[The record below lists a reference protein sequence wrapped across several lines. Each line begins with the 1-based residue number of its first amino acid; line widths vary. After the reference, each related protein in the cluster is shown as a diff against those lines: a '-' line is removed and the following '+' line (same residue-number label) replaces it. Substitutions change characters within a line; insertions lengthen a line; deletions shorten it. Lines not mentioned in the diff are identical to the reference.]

1 LHTCIHMPVS
11 AHIIASRPTSRKRK
25 MAKHLTPQTID
36 ALINQA
42 LAIEDEQAQEAGALG
57 FMARA
62 MVQATL
68 PHRAVAGNEF
78 ERRNGNFT
86 LTLQAPSK
94 IGLPYGSVPR
104 LLLAWVTTEAVKT
117 KSREL
122 ELGDSMSA
130 FMAEL
135 GMTPTG
141 GANGSITRLKNQ
153 TRRLF
158 AATVTASYEDDKQ
171 IADMG
176 YRLADRS
183 VLWWHSKDP
192 EQAGLWKSSVTLSE
206 HFFNEVIDR
215 PVPIDMRAMKA
226 LKQSPMALDIYAWLT
241 YRVSYLKRPTV
252 IPWASLAMQFGS
264 NYAQLR
270 QFKAAFL
277 DELKKVVLV
286 YGQVQVEATEL
297 GLTVKPSMTHIPM
310 TKGKP

>member
-1 LHTCIHMPVS
+1 
-11 AHIIASRPTSRKRK
+11 

-36 ALINQA
+36 ALINQV

-68 PHRAVAGNEF
+68 PHRKVEGTEF
-78 ERRNGNFT
+78 IRKNGKFS
-86 LTLQAPSK
+86 LSLLAPSN
-94 IGLPYGSVPR
+94 IGLPYGSMPR

-122 ELGDSMSA
+122 ELGGSMAA

-135 GMTPTG
+135 GLTPTG

-158 AATVTASYEDDKQ
+158 SATVTASYEDDKQ
-171 IADMG
+171 IADIG
-176 YRLADRS
+176 YRLADKS

-192 EQAGLWKSSVTLSE
+192 EQAGLWRSTVTLSE

-215 PVPIDMRAMKA
+215 PVPVDMRAIKV
-226 LKQSPMALDIYAWLT
+226 LKQSPMALDIYTWLT
-241 YRVSYLKRPTV
+241 YRASYLKRPTA
-252 IPWASLAMQFGS
+252 IPWSSLALQFGS
-264 NYAQLR
+264 DYSRLR
-270 QFKAAFL
+270 DFKQAFL

-286 YGQVQVEATEL
+286 YGQVQVDATEL
-297 GLTVKPSMTHIPM
+297 GLIVKPSLTHISK
-310 TKGKP
+310 KGGA

>member
-1 LHTCIHMPVS
+1 
-11 AHIIASRPTSRKRK
+11 
-25 MAKHLTPQTID
+25 MAKPLSPQTID
-36 ALINQA
+36 SLINQA
-42 LAIEDEQAQEAGALG
+42 LAIEDDDAQETGALG

-68 PHRAVAGNEF
+68 PHRAVTGNEF
-78 ERRNGNFT
+78 ERRNGSFT

-94 IGLPYGSVPR
+94 IGLPYGSIPR

-122 ELGDSMSA
+122 ELGDSMSG

-135 GMTPTG
+135 GLTPTG

-158 AATVTASYEDDKQ
+158 SATVTASYEDDKQ

-176 YRLADRS
+176 YRLADKS

-192 EQAGLWKSSVTLSE
+192 EQAGLWKSTVTLSE

-215 PVPIDMRAMKA
+215 PVPIDMRAIKA
-226 LKQSPMALDIYAWLT
+226 LKQSPMALDIYTWLT
-241 YRVSYLKRPTV
+241 YRASYLKRPTV
-252 IPWASLAMQFGS
+252 IPWASLALQFGS
-264 NYAQLR
+264 NYAQVR

-286 YGQVQVEATEL
+286 YGKVQVEATEL
-297 GLTVKPSMTHIPM
+297 GLIVKPSLTHIGK
-310 TKGKP
+310 KGGI

>member
-1 LHTCIHMPVS
+1 
-11 AHIIASRPTSRKRK
+11 
-25 MAKHLTPQTID
+25 MAKTLTPQSID
-36 ALINQA
+36 SLINQA
-42 LAIEDEQAQEAGALG
+42 LAIDDDDAQEAGALG

-68 PHRAVAGNEF
+68 PHRAVTGNEF

-94 IGLPYGSVPR
+94 IGLPYGSIPR

-122 ELGDSMSA
+122 ELGDSMSG

-135 GMTPTG
+135 GLTPTG

-158 AATVTASYEDDKQ
+158 SATVTASYEDDKQ

-176 YRLADRS
+176 YRLADKS

-192 EQAGLWKSSVTLSE
+192 EQAGLWKSIVTLSE

-215 PVPIDMRAMKA
+215 PVPIDMRAIKA
-226 LKQSPMALDIYAWLT
+226 LKQSPMALDIYTWLT
-241 YRVSYLKRPTV
+241 YRMSYLKSPSV
-252 IPWASLAMQFGS
+252 VSWASLALQFGS

-270 QFKAAFL
+270 QFKAAFI

-297 GLTVKPSMTHIPM
+297 GLIIKPSLTHIPM
-310 TKGKP
+310 TKGRP